1 MSYGALPG
9 NLSDCAVANLR
20 AGRAAAGIVTGVCTP
35 GDLRVGNAAVVVVDQ
50 IVDVAGIGRHDETIT
65 HIRGDD
71 RAADDAEGRR
81 LHPVSTIEDRPR
93 IPDDCTRR
101 RNARIAISPH
111 EYREL
116 RHQRCRCRSCRCSIR
131 SSFRRGH

>member
-20 AGRAAAGIVTGVCTP
+20 AGRTAAGIVTGVCTP

-50 IVDVAGIGRHDETIT
+50 IVDVAGVGRHDEAIT

-81 LHPVSTIEDRPR
+81 LHPVSTIEDRSRVRMIAPVVVMPVLPFPR
-93 IPDDCTRR
+93 TRVS
-101 RNARIAISPH
+101 RITPPNV
-111 EYREL
+111 
-116 RHQRCRCRSCRCSIR
+116 
-131 SSFRRGH
+131 